1 MKRIG
6 RRLEPAR
13 TCWPTRRAWTLMLMQ
28 LQLDGLASDA
38 PEPSEAGSGP
48 QRVAAADAL
57 SPTRLTR

>member
-1 MKRIG
+1 
-6 RRLEPAR
+6 
-13 TCWPTRRAWTLMLMQ
+13 MLMQ

>member
-1 MKRIG
+1 VPANKA
-6 RRLEPAR
+6 RLDPDAQR
-13 TCWPTRRAWTLMLMQ
+13 
-28 LQLDGLASDA
+28 LQLDALASDA